1 MLKAINDKI
10 LLLTSLAVFCI
21 VLPFGYLR
29 QDRDLQEVSLEIQD
43 LETEIRTA
51 EKKDYSAADD
61 YSLELLDRVHENKP
75 DASERILGGTCFY
88 ELHEIEGFLKRKLE
102 GMEEELKVYPP
113 LSVSVYH
120 AADGVEI
127 AWSENPRNEALI
139 KNLLDNPLLALSYKI
154 YRWSSGPKSRPVA
167 IKTLP
172 YTRNRYIDTT
182 TGPLGNRFF
191 YSVLTVFEGRVEQE
205 TTLIESERSVTRS
218 IDCSDLFEL
227 RLVGGR
233 TDRVNI
239 EITVTK
245 AGQKQS
251 YIFPVSVGDEI
262 GGPVGLGGTENVDF
276 STTLTLTLIGTRQET
291 REELVRHPVFN
302 ADGSRTLD
310 AISGQPIYDD
320 RNETRTLDIITIEC
334 EDASGNKRLYE
345 ES

>member
-1 MLKAINDKI
+1 LKAINDKI

-29 QDRDLQEVSLEIQD
+29 QSGDLEQVSYEIQD
-43 LETEIRTA
+43 LENEIRTA
-51 EKKDYSAADD
+51 ENKDYSVADD
-61 YSLELLDRVHENKP
+61 YSLDFLDRVHENKP
-75 DASERILGGTCFY
+75 EASERILGGTCFY
-88 ELHEIEGFLKRKLE
+88 ELHEIEGFLKRKIE

-120 AADGVEI
+120 AAEGVEI
-127 AWSENPRNEALI
+127 AWANNPRNEALI
-139 KNLLDNPLLALSYKI
+139 KNLLDNPLLTLSYKI

-172 YTRNRYIDTT
+172 YTRNRYVDTT

-191 YSVLTVFEGRVEQE
+191 YSVLTVFEGKVETE

-218 IDCSDLFEL
+218 IDCEDQFKL
-227 RLVGGR
+227 RLAGGR
-233 TDRVNI
+233 SDRVNI
-239 EITVTK
+239 EITVDK
-245 AGQKQS
+245 AGQEHS
-251 YIFPVSVGDEI
+251 YIFPVTVGDTI
-262 GGPVGLGGTENVDF
+262 GSPVGLNASESIDF
-276 STTLTLTLIGTRQET
+276 STTLTLTTIGTREET

-310 AISGQPIYDD
+310 TISGQPVYDE
-320 RNETRTLDIITIEC
+320 RHEMRTLEIITIEC
-334 EDASGNKRLYE
+334 EDASGNKRVYE